1 MHIDL
6 TGKTALVTG
15 STQGI
20 GLAIAEGLAGSGAR
34 VTVNGRSDERVRAAV
49 AELTGKGLADV
60 IGVAADVT
68 TEEGVAQLT
77 QQLPDVDILVN
88 NLGIFGSVPAQEI
101 TDDEWRRYF
110 EVNVLSAVRLIRTYL
125 PGMTE
130 RGWGRAIQ
138 IASDSAIVI
147 PEEMIHYGTSK
158 TALLAVTRGFA
169 KDAAGTGVTVN
180 SVIAGPTHTGGVE
193 DFVYQLV
200 DKNLP
205 WDEAQREFMIK
216 YRPQSLLRRLIEPE
230 EIANMVV
237 YLSSQ
242 QSSATTGAA
251 VRADGTVITEPLAG
265 TRAFGRGE
273 DHDRAA
279 REDLESNSKEI
290 VEHAISVRSSQEE
303 IAEVA
308 KPGTTVVSD
317 FMTVRERGSVQHL
330 GSTVSGQLSDQMDR
344 MHALEALFPAVTAS
358 GIPKAESVDAI
369 MRLDE
374 APRGLYSGAVV
385 MFSADG
391 GMDAALTLRSAYEAD
406 GQTWLRAGA
415 GIIAESTPDREFEET
430 CEKLTT
436 LAPYLVP
443 RA

>member
-1 MHIDL
+1 MTRIALPADVAPADL
-6 TGKTALVTG
+6 IAQLAAELPERSGADYVGYEHSGEWVLAIGVRTAIEFDSDELRIVEAGG
-15 STQGI
+15 SIARRPWSGRPGEVLGDAVDRLLLETDRLFGWVAFEFGAYRF
-20 GLAIAEGLAGSGAR
+20 GLAQRLPAGTPLAR
-34 VTVNGRSDERVRAAV
+34 VFSAQTQVVVADGEVRVSGDGDAVSVTLNRLLQSGIPAAGATRAVDVSVDGSDYPARVAAAV
-49 AELTGKGLADV
+49 AEIVAGDYQKV
-60 IGVAADVT
+60 I
-68 TEEGVAQLT
+68 L
-77 QQLPDVDILVN
+77 
-88 NLGIFGSVPAQEI
+88 S
-101 TDDEWRRYF
+101 RRF
-110 EVNVLSAVRLIRTYL
+110 EVPFAVDFPATY
-125 PGMTE
+125 
-130 RGWGRAIQ
+130 RVGRANNTPVRSFVLRLGGIR
-138 IASDSAIVI
+138 ALGFS
-147 PEEMIHYGTSK
+147 PE
-158 TALLAVTRGFA
+158 
-169 KDAAGTGVTVN
+169 
-180 SVIAGPTHTGGVE
+180 
-193 DFVYQLV
+193 LV
-200 DKNLP
+200 
-205 WDEAQREFMIK
+205 
-216 YRPQSLLRRLIEPE
+216 
-230 EIANMVV
+230 
-237 YLSSQ
+237 
-242 QSSATTGAA
+242 AA

-265 TRAFGRGE
+265 TRAFGRGA

-330 GSTVSGQLSDQMDR
+330 GSTVSGELSDQMDR

-374 APRGLYSGAVV
+374 SPRGLYSGAVV

-443 RA
+443 RS